1 MRSRMDRYEEFLVKR
16 YRQGFTK
23 SEEYSLDELSDT
35 LRARIAEGHFRRVV
49 FTGMGCSAIVSDVV
63 RSFFISTGTEVE
75 FHVLNDYD
83 CGYLLPASV
92 MDDDRTLI
100 ILSSYSGHSVE
111 PARAFH
117 ALEHAHDRMVLLTS
131 GGRLAELGRE
141 AGVSIIRW
149 ELSEPDREYPLFHVG
164 QYFAILLEVFFKLGL
179 VARDFG
185 DEVRSLPGHL
195 GQDFTESHREA
206 AYEAALRSRD
216 SNIIMIAS
224 PAWHE
229 SLLKLAKMHLNE
241 IAMVPA
247 TRNYFHEF
255 CHSEVATLS
264 DPTRKHT
271 VLVFADEEDDE
282 YTKAKMKNLFDL
294 LTSELPQ
301 NQHIEVIEIPLAE
314 PTFMRKYFAAL
325 EFVQHLTLALGRAHE
340 TESRNLIS
348 EAAGNPWYHG
358 DTILAET
365 VSR

>member
-1 MRSRMDRYEEFLVKR
+1 MDRYEGFLTEQ
-16 YRQGFTK
+16 YRHGFTK
-23 SEEYSLDELSDT
+23 SDEYSLDELSED
-35 LRARIAEGHFRRVV
+35 LRARIAEGHFTRVV

-63 RSFFISTGTEVE
+63 RAFFVSAGAEVE
-75 FHVLNDYD
+75 FHVFNDYD
-83 CGYLLPASV
+83 YAYLLPSSV
-92 MDDDRTLI
+92 IDDERTLI

-111 PARAFH
+111 PAQAFRA
-117 ALEHAHDRMVLLTS
+117 LSHAHHRMILLTS

-164 QYFAILLEVFFKLGL
+164 PYFAILLEVFFRLGL
-179 VARDFG
+179 VRQDFG
-185 DEVRSLPGHL
+185 DEVRALPDHL
-195 GQDFTESHREA
+195 AHDFTDAHRELA
-206 AYEAALRSRD
+206 HTAALRSREA
-216 SNIIMIAS
+216 NVIMIAS

-264 DPTRKHT
+264 DPTRKHS
-271 VLVFADEEDDE
+271 VLLFTDDEDDE
-282 YTKAKMKNLFDL
+282 YTKGKMKNLLGL
-294 LTSELPQ
+294 LTSDLPQ
-301 NQHIEVIEIPLAE
+301 NRNIEVTQIHLTE
-314 PTFMRKYFAAL
+314 PTFMRKYFTAL

-358 DTILAET
+358 DTIRAEAAT
-365 VSR
+365 R